1 MGNSFTRF
9 LVYPSTVSSGEQ
21 KWTFKSILI
30 TSAGVWGAVFEYISV
45 LCFLHRSFSTVN
57 VLRCKGHVSWTHSVT
72 ASDVSYLFLQLQY
85 VSIALGPLQA
95 IVAQTLLTVSLWK
108 ESLAHMQFH
117 SVA

>member
-1 MGNSFTRF
+1 MGNSFTSF

-72 ASDVSYLFLQLQY
+72 SDVSCLFLQLQY
-85 VSIALGPLQA
+85 VSILLRPLQA
-95 IVAQTLLTVSLWK
+95 VVAQTLLMVSLWK
-108 ESLAHMQFH
+108 ESLAHMEFH